1 VLNKA
6 DRDGAD
12 GFFKNLFV
20 LSHAHTRLGWEAPV
34 IKTIATK
41 DQGVDL
47 LFDAILKHA
56 EHGTDQDKKLHL
68 LAEKV
73 LLMIKNQRTKDISIK
88 QIQSDLKQHVSEKN
102 FNLYRYV
109 TKYNK

>member
-1 VLNKA
+1 
-6 DRDGAD
+6 
-12 GFFKNLFV
+12 V

-73 LLMIKNQRTKDISIK
+73 LLMIKNQRTKDVSIK